1 MDNKFQSYWIIA
13 IVHVHVHK
21 VANAYTLYWQNNV
34 KILAFIFL
42 HEANMF
48 IAGAFLKLSL
58 IYFSD

>member
-1 MDNKFQSYWIIA
+1 MDNKFESYWIIA
-13 IVHVHVHK
+13 IVHVHK